1 MDPPTSSDP
10 TPIENPNPTRN
21 PTDADVKPIDFPE
34 SLQHIVRED
43 EPLAPMLW
51 VGIGGPARFLAEPVD
66 WDQVIELAK
75 FARGNG
81 LAVRVLGEGS
91 NILVREAGFDGLV
104 ISLASAATSSLD
116 IEGDRLIAGAGARL
130 THAVIKT
137 AGEGLGGLEHL
148 VGLPGSI
155 GGAIVGNI
163 SAEGRDIGSAVH
175 TIDALD
181 ENGKEITLSGEE
193 AGFGHRTSTLVGLIV
208 LRVTF
213 QLEPKDARELT
224 KRMQKLWIHRNNQRP
239 TSTSRLAMPFV
250 DPDTISASELI
261 QQTGLAGIRE
271 GDVSLDSTRPNYL
284 LLHDGATS
292 EQCVTL
298 IQRVREQ
305 VSMQTGIDLQL
316 NLRIW

>member
-1 MDPPTSSDP
+1 MDPQTTSDVSP
-10 TPIENPNPTRN
+10 AENQDE
-21 PTDADVKPIDFPE
+21 TDLKPIDFPE
-34 SLQHIVRED
+34 SLQHIVREN

-51 VGIGGPARFLAEPVD
+51 VGIGGPARYLAEPVD
-66 WDQVIELAK
+66 WNQVIELVT

-91 NILVREAGFDGLV
+91 NVLVREAGFDGLV
-104 ISLASAATSSLD
+104 ISLASAATSSLE
-116 IEGDRLIAGAGARL
+116 IVGDRLIAGAGARL

-163 SAEGRDIGSAVH
+163 SAEGRDIGSTVH
-175 TIDALD
+175 SIDALD
-181 ENGKEITLSGEE
+181 ENGQEITLSGEE
-193 AGFGHRTSTLVGLIV
+193 AGFGHRSSTLVGLVV
-208 LRVTF
+208 LRVTC
-213 QLEPKDARELT
+213 QLEPKDARALT

-250 DPDTISASELI
+250 DPDTISATELI

-305 VSMQTGIDLQL
+305 VAMQSGIDLQL